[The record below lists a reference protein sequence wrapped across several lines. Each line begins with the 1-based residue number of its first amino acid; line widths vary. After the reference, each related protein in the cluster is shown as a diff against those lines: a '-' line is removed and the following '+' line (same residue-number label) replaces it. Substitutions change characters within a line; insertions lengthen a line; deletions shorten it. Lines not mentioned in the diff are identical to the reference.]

1 MKNSNVGLM
10 FSRFFVFSLLL
21 SLLTYQTTTAFT
33 LPARGAAAA
42 EIMVTGQADAGE
54 KPFVVV
60 NGERAFNGRTFFSNG
75 TIATTETSSAT
86 INLGKL
92 GRVKLAPSSSLTLSF
107 SDGSITG
114 VLSKGQVS
122 ISNVEGV
129 SVKID
134 TPNDSI
140 KNDGNSESQFA
151 VAVAGD
157 KLAVNVVKGTVTNS
171 SGKAIQDDDD
181 DDDDDDHWKAWAW
194 TAVIV
199 GAVVTIIL
207 IVTLGDD
214 DDDTVSPVR

>member
-1 MKNSNVGLM
+1 
-10 FSRFFVFSLLL
+10 
-21 SLLTYQTTTAFT
+21 
-33 LPARGAAAA
+33 
-42 EIMVTGQADAGE
+42 MVTGQADAGE
-54 KPFVVV
+54 KPFVIV

-75 TIATTETSSAT
+75 LISTTETSSAT

-92 GRVKLAPSSSLTLSF
+92 GRVKLAPSSSMSLSF
-107 SDGSITG
+107 SDGNISG

-122 ISNVEGV
+122 VSNVEGV

-134 TPNDSI
+134 TPNDAV
-140 KNDGNSESQFA
+140 KNDGGSESRFT

-157 KLAVNVVKGTVTNS
+157 KMAVNVAKGTVTNN
-171 SGKAIQDDDD
+171 SGTAIQDDDD

-194 TAVIV
+194 AAVII
-199 GAVVTIIL
+199 GAAVTIIL